1 MTDAPAPGF
10 TMLGSA
16 DAVVCDGDSCALP
29 STADRPA
36 TTDGPRTAETAAPRS

>member
-1 MTDAPAPGF
+1 MTDALAPGF

-29 STADRPA
+29 STADRPV